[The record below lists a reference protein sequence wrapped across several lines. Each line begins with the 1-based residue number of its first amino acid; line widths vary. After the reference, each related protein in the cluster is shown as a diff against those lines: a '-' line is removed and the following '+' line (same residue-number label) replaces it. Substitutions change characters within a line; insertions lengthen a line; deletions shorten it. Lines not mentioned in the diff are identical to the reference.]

1 MFITGPSIIESPLV
15 PPAPGAAVPSQ
26 WERHSLRPPSP
37 LERSNKR
44 AQTLTPVVHSSLY
57 SKLLSKNRK
66 GGGGAVDLR
75 VSFAW
80 FPGLVLEKKDR
91 LSVQNSISLAL
102 PAMA

>member
-15 PPAPGAAVPSQ
+15 PPAPGAALPSQ

-57 SKLLSKNRK
+57 SKLLIENRR
-66 GGGGAVDLR
+66 GGGCRSQGLLCLVSWFGPREEREALR
-75 VSFAW
+75 S
-80 FPGLVLEKKDR
+80 E
-91 LSVQNSISLAL
+91 
-102 PAMA
+102 